1 MTRKR
6 EKVYGMMKKNRS
18 ITDKTNVQENCV
30 RQTALPDR
38 QYYN

>member
-6 EKVYGMMKKNRS
+6 EKVYGMLKKS
-18 ITDKTNVQENCV
+18 ITDKTNIQENCV

-38 QYYN
+38 QYNN